1 MKNLREAKAH
11 LARRGIVTLAEFVE
25 AIAGEKPKGSWWSH
39 PKGKLI
45 FNVTSALED
54 EEGVVTCKLVD
65 GKVTFVDPTLVP
77 SLLAVVTNP
86 KWRRARMSK
95 LSPPAFRLFHRI
107 DKELE
112 ITAKYKKF
120 AAELAESLLVR
131 SESRHTKSG
140 RHATFLVHWRKVRG
154 LPSFSEATAVLAR
167 HGIDLVESPP

>member
-1 MKNLREAKAH
+1 MRTLRD
-11 LARRGIVTLAEFVE
+11 ARAYLEQRGIVTLAEFVE

-54 EEGVVTCKLVD
+54 HKGVITCKLVD
-65 GKVTFVDPTLVP
+65 GKVTFVDPKLVP

-86 KWRRARMSK
+86 TWRRARMSK
-95 LSPPAFRLFHRI
+95 LSPPARRLFYRI
-107 DKELE
+107 EKELE

-140 RHATFLVHWRKVRG
+140 RHATFLVPWRKVRG

-167 HGIDLVESPP
+167 HGVDLVESPS